1 MTGPMLPHCEKALN
15 KMYDEITQ
23 SALASAEAR
32 IFADLR
38 LRLPASSDRIA
49 DWLQRVHDGAPATAV
64 MRPQAFP
71 MILLPRFL
79 EKSIAPPK
87 PDARFREDVIFITLN
102 LYYYLRFIDN
112 IMDNDALADQS
123 LLPALSF
130 FHVNLQTPMQRYFD
144 AGHPFWD
151 FYLSTWLRCA
161 DVTIIDCG
169 KASFGPEDFSSIAAK
184 KTSAA
189 KIALAAVCH
198 RYGRTDLL
206 PAWVAFHDVLGCWH
220 QMWND
225 IRDWAGDERNGI
237 VTYFLSEG
245 RRRKR
250 PGETIGEWVVR
261 EGYDWGLAV
270 LDDWMR
276 EMKDQAVALGS
287 PDLGEYLAQRDVFE
301 RNLREK
307 IQLGLKNL
315 GRLFEAVA
323 L

>member
-1 MTGPMLPHCEKALN
+1 MGAALPHRDKATSN
-15 KMYDEITQ
+15 MYDEITR
-23 SALASAEAR
+23 SALASAETR

-38 LRLPASSDRIA
+38 LRLPASFDRIA
-49 DWLQRVHDGAPATAV
+49 EWLQQVHGDPPATAV

-87 PDARFREDVIFITLN
+87 PDPRFREDVIFITLN

-151 FYLSTWLRCA
+151 FYLGTWLHCA
-161 DVTIIDCG
+161 DVTIIDCSRP
-169 KASFGPEDFSSIAAK
+169 SFSSDEFSSIAAK

-206 PAWVAFHDVLGCWH
+206 ATWVAFHDVLGCWH

-245 RRRKR
+245 RRAKR
-250 PGETIGEWVVR
+250 PCESIGEWVCR

-270 LDDWMR
+270 LDRWMR
-276 EMKDQAVALGS
+276 EMKDQALALDS
-287 PDLGEYLAQRDVFE
+287 PDLSEYLEQRGLYECDS
-301 RNLREK
+301 REK
-307 IQLGLKNL
+307 IRLGFKNL
-315 GRLFEAVA
+315 RSLFEALA